1 MTTEPLTGTSTL
13 GPVRPSPAAFDWF
26 LVVLLCVLAAVVA
39 VFGVFFLP
47 AYVGSV
53 PVPAVV
59 VGTSAALVVLPRVS
73 YRLTGRMIAGMA
85 PAAVWF
91 LVSIGLYLTTNA
103 LYRGVPVAWRGWQF
117 YLLIGVGAIAAAT
130 SLGLL
135 WSEQLE
141 QELDARIGPAAR
153 R

>member
-1 MTTEPLTGTSTL
+1 MTAGPLTGTPAV
-13 GPVRPSPAAFDWF
+13 GGVPRPAGLDWF
-26 LVVLLCVLAAVVA
+26 LVALLCVLAAVVG

-53 PVPAVV
+53 PMPVVV
-59 VGTSAALVVLPRVS
+59 VGTSAALVVLPRLG
-73 YRLTGRMIAGMA
+73 YGLTGRMIAGMA
-85 PAAVWF
+85 PAATWF
-91 LVSIGLYLTTNA
+91 VVSIGLYLTPNA

-117 YLLIGVGAIAAAT
+117 YLLIGVGAVAAAT

-135 WSEQLE
+135 WSGQLE
-141 QELDARIGPAAR
+141 RELDARMGPAAR